1 MPGSSNVCAV
11 IRSNSLLPEILETRQ
26 EFTRLSDDKKPM
38 ARCRSTPT
46 AGLDAIINWS

>member
-11 IRSNSLLPEILETRQ
+11 IRSNSLLVEILETRQ
-26 EFTRLSDDKKPM
+26 EFTRLSDDKKPT

-46 AGLDAIINWS
+46 AGLDAIVNWG